1 MDSQPR
7 CCQICIIIVIFK
19 NYSPISRRLV
29 SAAEMKIEVF
39 HPDSDLVKILEPSSS
54 NTEFT
59 DRRYSRLFSVEE
71 RICYCTLYTHHWWVF
86 LSFGDSITLGNTAL
100 IHL

>member
-1 MDSQPR
+1 M
-7 CCQICIIIVIFK
+7 
-19 NYSPISRRLV
+19 

-71 RICYCTLYTHHWWVF
+71 RICYCTLYTHHWWVS
-86 LSFGDSITLGNTAL
+86 LSFGDSIYYCWKYSSDPFIARHGRFADLSRA
-100 IHL
+100 